1 LPGAGHRPHRNPR
14 LKGLNRTLL
23 LAVLG
28 VATTTPAAAKR
39 PPLPPYPYAL
49 RCAALTEAAAKLAEG
64 SSEEPLRFDQAL
76 FWGLAASEAAR
87 KAKLS
92 GKRFTQDQLDT
103 GRAALAELKA
113 GNAAATFGLEACR
126 RQVPPR

>member
-1 LPGAGHRPHRNPR
+1 VRFVPILAILALLPASASAAP
-14 LKGLNRTLL
+14 
-23 LAVLG
+23 
-28 VATTTPAAAKR
+28 AAKR

-49 RCAALTEAAAKLAEG
+49 RCAALTEASAKLSEG
-64 SSEEPLRFDQAL
+64 TPDEPLRFDQAVY
-76 FWGLAASEAAR
+76 WGLAASEAAR
-87 KAKLS
+87 KAKLG

-113 GNAAATFGLEACR
+113 GKAAATLELEACR